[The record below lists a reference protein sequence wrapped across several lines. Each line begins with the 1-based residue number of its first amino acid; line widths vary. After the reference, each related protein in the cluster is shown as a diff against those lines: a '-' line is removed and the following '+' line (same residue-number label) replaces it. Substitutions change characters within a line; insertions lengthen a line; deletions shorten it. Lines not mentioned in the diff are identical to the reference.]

1 MLYTFPV
8 KAAFGKMIPKNKIY
22 EHADVNTST
31 KEKFVAQID
40 KITWQYKLA
49 PETIN
54 LPATDAVAEIQV
66 FDIKLKDQDIDEALL
81 RVIDKAIPFP
91 IIFQI
96 YQNDK
101 VKIKAAY
108 KRPSEADKTKWV
120 VESYF
125 ESEWMDA
132 NLPKK
137 QLPVALDMGI
147 LYGLII
153 QSLIPDKFNVN
164 ILESSIKEHVD
175 RIETIKAKEREY
187 EKLKSKRDKEK
198 QFNRKAEW
206 NAQLKIIQKELD
218 ELRRFEAC

>member
-22 EHADVNTST
+22 EHADVNTTT
-31 KEKFVAQID
+31 KEKFVTQID

-54 LPATDAVAEIQV
+54 LPATDAVAEIQI
-66 FDIKLKDQDIDEALL
+66 FDIKLKDKDIDESLL
-81 RVIDKAIPFP
+81 RVIDRAIPFP

-108 KRPSEADKTKWV
+108 KRPSESDKTKWV

-125 ESEWMDA
+125 ESDWMSVDT
-132 NLPKK
+132 PKISI
-137 QLPVALDMGI
+137 PIALDMGK
-147 LYGLII
+147 LYEQMIH
-153 QSLIPDKFNVN
+153 SLMPNVFKE
-164 ILESSIKEHVD
+164 IAPMGSIKEHVD
-175 RIETIKAKEREY
+175 KIELFKSKEREY
-187 EKLKSKRDKEK
+187 EKLKAKRNKEK
-198 QFNRKAEW
+198 QFNRKAEL
-206 NAQLKIIQKELD
+206 NSQLKLLKNELD
-218 ELRRFEAC
+218 KLRN

>member
-49 PETIN
+49 TETIN
-54 LPATDAVAEIQV
+54 LPATDAVAEIQI
-66 FDIKLKDQDIDEALL
+66 FDIKLKDKDIDEALL

-125 ESEWMDA
+125 ESDWMDA

-137 QLPVALDMGI
+137 QLPVALDMGK
-147 LYGLII
+147 LYELII
-153 QSLIPDKFNVN
+153 HTLMPKIFN
-164 ILESSIKEHVD
+164 ESPALGSIKEQVD
-175 RIETIKAKEREY
+175 KIEFLKSKEKEY
-187 EKLKSKRDKEK
+187 EKLKAKRDKEK
-198 QFNRKAEW
+198 QFNRKAEL
-206 NAQLKIIQKELD
+206 NSQLKKIIEEIERLKRSE
-218 ELRRFEAC
+218 

>member
-54 LPATDAVAEIQV
+54 LPATDAVAEIQI
-66 FDIKLKDQDIDEALL
+66 FDIKLKDKDIDESLL

-91 IIFQI
+91 IVFQI

-125 ESEWMDA
+125 ESDWMDA
-132 NLPKK
+132 NVPKK

-147 LYGLII
+147 LYELII

-164 ILESSIKEHVD
+164 VLESSIKEHVD

-206 NAQLKIIQKELD
+206 NTQLKIIQKELD
-218 ELRRFEAC
+218 ELRRFEA